1 MAITLKDVASV
12 AGVSTATVSR
22 ALAGSERVAP
32 QTANHVRTIADEL
45 GYRFDNVARALRKKR
60 SNLVG
65 MVAPD
70 YNFPYAQDLLFAL
83 NQELFHDE
91 LVLASVASF
100 GSVDHELAQV
110 ERLLGQ
116 RIDALVFIPAHPV
129 ESTPRQSTS
138 RAKKTSRL
146 FNSSDACSTRRRLTS
161 LLDYVFGVDF
171 ALRSIR
177 PGAVRSITYI
187 DDDLANS
194 DQGKRAAWQHLT
206 KNFPQD
212 KFSTVTV
219 FRSGPTQR
227 ASFEIALS
235 KLNCAP
241 LPDLI
246 IVSSNEALPFVVDQ
260 IEQVPPAEMRPLVLC
275 LDSARSDVES
285 ERVSVAS
292 LEFPMS
298 ATARAVMER
307 VYSAL
312 NNEDIRRE
320 TVRIPPFLNL
330 SQL

>member
-22 ALAGSERVAP
+22 ALAGSESVAP

-129 ESTPRQSTS
+129 ESTAAVDITRQEDVPVIQ
-138 RAKKTSRL
+138 L
-146 FNSSDACSTRRRLTS
+146 FRRVQHAQTIDV

-187 DDDLANS
+187 DDDLANA
-194 DQGKRAAWQHLT
+194 DQGKRAAWRHLT
-206 KNFPQD
+206 KSFPQD

-219 FRSGPTQR
+219 FRSGPTQQ

-246 IVSSNEALPFVVDQ
+246 IVSSSEALPFVVDQ
-260 IEQVPPAEMRPLVLC
+260 IEQVSPAEMRPLVLC

-292 LEFPMS
+292 LEFSMS